1 MNQYPNWRMNL
12 YVFASLIGLV
22 LCYFY
27 YQNKQSGN
35 EFNRYSQE
43 HSEILA
49 TVVELN
55 IQNALLARDGL
66 ERIVAGSLANSGR
79 FIDYLDSVESFSSG
93 ELTAF
98 AQESGFAGLKVI
110 SENGVV
116 SGPPDLLPGATCLEN
131 TRLQHLEDQRLYLYS
146 FRSETVSAARKCI
159 LIALPAKA
167 IEETLSQISVQRLL
181 EKLTD
186 LHDIAYVRLR
196 SLDEVKQ
203 HTPAAGVRETVLPMG
218 DKQLVVALKNTRIG
232 KRRSMMQLEFF
243 LFTTF
248 LIICGTISSWWLY
261 RAQQQRINQTREFEQ
276 KMARQHEDAALG
288 RAAATITHELRNPL
302 NAIGMGLQRLQ
313 LEDFQLDKEHMGLVD
328 SMLESVQRSNAI
340 INRLKQY
347 SDSYT
352 VSGEVLSLCALIKGV
367 LNLYRGVC
375 EEHAI
380 AVECRCD
387 DSLQV
392 TGDKVL
398 LSQLFEN
405 LIKNGVEAQPH
416 GGFITIQC
424 VVSGAFCVV
433 TVINGGFQLTGE
445 ESNMILE
452 PYFTSK
458 SRGTGLGLVI
468 SKKIV
473 EAHGG
478 TIRHQIDR
486 QRQTIAFYVQLKRA
500 VH

>member
-1 MNQYPNWRMNL
+1 MKHYPNWRINL
-12 YVFASLIGLV
+12 FVFAGLV
-22 LCYFY
+22 GLVVCYFY
-27 YQNKQSGN
+27 YQNKQSAA
-35 EFNRYSQE
+35 EFSRYSQE

-55 IQNALLARDGL
+55 IKNALLARDGL
-66 ERIVAGSLANSGR
+66 EAIVAGSLINSGR
-79 FIDYLDSVESFSSG
+79 FIDYLDTLESFSSG

-98 AQESGFAGLKVI
+98 AQESGFVGLKVI
-110 SENGVV
+110 SENRVV
-116 SGPPDLLPGATCLEN
+116 SGPANFLPDITCQDDG
-131 TRLQHLEDQRLYLYS
+131 RLQHLEEVGLYLYS
-146 FRSETVSAARKCI
+146 YYGETTGETNKCV
-159 LIALPAKA
+159 LIALPARA
-167 IEETLSQISVQRLL
+167 IEKILAQISVQGLL
-181 EKLTD
+181 AKLTD
-186 LHDIAYVRLR
+186 LHDIAYVLLGNPEEL
-196 SLDEVKQ
+196 SQ
-203 HTPAAGVRETVLPMG
+203 HTTIDGVTETTLPMG

-261 RAQQQRINQTREFEQ
+261 RAQQQRIEQTREFEQ
-276 KMARQHEDAALG
+276 EMARQHEDAALG

-328 SMLESVQRSNAI
+328 SMLESVQRSNTI

-347 SDSYT
+347 SDSST
-352 VSGEVLSLCALIKGV
+352 VSGEVVSLFSLINGV
-367 LNLYRGVC
+367 LNLYRGTC
-375 EEHAI
+375 EKQEI
-380 AVECRCD
+380 DVQCLCD
-387 DSLQV
+387 EELHV
-392 TGDKVL
+392 IGDKVL
-398 LSQLFEN
+398 LAQLFEN
-405 LIKNGVEAQPH
+405 LIKNGVEAQQH

-424 VVSGAFCVV
+424 VGKDDFCLV
-433 TVINGGFQLTGE
+433 TINNGGFLLTEE
-445 ESNMILE
+445 ESRLILE

-478 TIRHQIDR
+478 ALYHQVDF
-486 QRQTIAFYVQLKRA
+486 QQKTIAFYVRLKRA
-500 VH
+500 V